1 MNHAAWKNRMEAMA
15 PAWNAD
21 AGQVPLGWAAAD
33 AALGG
38 GLPRSGLH
46 EWWGERVHVRAVVVH
61 VAWQLLL
68 DADRRGD
75 RSSVAW
81 IGGETWPQPE
91 HLVRGTRAWLTWM
104 FGGGGGIGDGSDA
117 RARACSPRGSPQ
129 WPPQWPDA
137 RMHERSIMVDVPAGD
152 RGARLWAVEQ
162 AARCRGL
169 CAVIADARGFD
180 MAATRR
186 LQLAARD
193 VPVLAWAGS
202 ARRRSG
208 ASAAATRWSVEE
220 DRGPRP
226 VPWLRGMHAL
236 AERIP
241 AEPAWL
247 VRLERARG
255 RAVDPSCM
263 PVDRAVAS
271 WQWQGVSEPPA
282 AVRRAA
288 QRRSRRVAE
297 AADLATRRAADAT
310 AAWPGAHAAGA
321 VGASVSPSLPAR
333 RAGRGRDR
341 MTSRGE
347 RWAGHVRDGVDNG
360 RAA

>member
-1 MNHAAWKNRMEAMA
+1 MEHAAWKDRMEAMA
-15 PAWNAD
+15 PAWNTH
-21 AGQVPLGWAAAD
+21 AGQVPLGWPEAD

-46 EWWGERVHVRAVVVH
+46 EWWGEQTHVRAVLVH
-61 VAWQLLL
+61 AAWRLLL
-68 DADRRGD
+68 DADRRGV
-75 RSSVAW
+75 RSWVAW
-81 IGGETWPQPE
+81 IGGEAWPQPE
-91 HLVRGTRAWLTWM
+91 HLVRGTRAWLARM
-104 FGGGGGIGDGSDA
+104 FGGAIEAGAGGCM
-117 RARACSPRGSPQ
+117 RA
-129 WPPQWPDA
+129 WPHQWPDA
-137 RMHERSIMVDVPAGD
+137 RMHERSIMVDVPEGD

-193 VPVLAWAGS
+193 VPVLAWAGP

-220 DRGPRP
+220 DPGPRP
-226 VPWLRGMHAL
+226 IPWLRGAHAL

-241 AEPAWL
+241 PEPAWW

-271 WQWQGVSEPPA
+271 WQWEGVAEPPA
-282 AVRRAA
+282 AVQRTVQRRA
-288 QRRSRRVAE
+288 RRVAE
-297 AADLATRRAADAT
+297 AMHRTVDRSGGASAVRPRAAAPD
-310 AAWPGAHAAGA
+310 A
-321 VGASVSPSLPAR
+321 VGATASPSLLSR
-333 RAGRGRDR
+333 RLGRGRDR

-347 RWAGHVRDGVDNG
+347 RWAMHVRDDLDSD